1 MTEYWDIYTKDRQL
15 TGQKMIRGQAFPEGA
30 CHLVVHVCIFNEQGQ
45 MLIQQRHKTKE
56 SWPEYWDL
64 TVGGSALAGETAQE
78 AAMREVKEEIGLSL
92 DLSET
97 MPAFTINFDNGFD
110 DTFLVVENITIE
122 NITFPDNEVQDVKWA
137 SYNDITQMIN
147 QGIFI
152 PYFDSK
158 IRMCFEMREQYG
170 IHKRRH

>member
-1 MTEYWDIYTKDRQL
+1 
-15 TGQKMIRGQAFPEGA
+15 
-30 CHLVVHVCIFNEQGQ
+30 
-45 MLIQQRHKTKE
+45 
-56 SWPEYWDL
+56 
-64 TVGGSALAGETAQE
+64 
-78 AAMREVKEEIGLSL
+78 
-92 DLSET
+92 

-158 IRMCFEMREQYG
+158 IRMCFEMRGQFG
-170 IHKRRH
+170 SHKDRH

>member
-30 CHLVVHVCIFNEQGQ
+30 CHFVVHVCIFNEQGQ

-64 TVGGSALAGETAQE
+64 TVGGSALA
-78 AAMREVKEEIGLSL
+78 
-92 DLSET
+92 
-97 MPAFTINFDNGFD
+97 D

-170 IHKRRH
+170 VHKRRH